1 MLSLPSTNTLP
12 IVPGTIVGNAFNAFN
27 VMIRKDVRLKSFVR
41 DTIAGQNASWSIIR
55 ALFAGTD
62 NVTLTIV
69 EKCADT
75 PLRCY
80 LLASLCNQLQYEL
93 GVFFS
98 RIQIKLA
105 PVKDV
110 PYTTEDGCIVSS
122 SLAIDKNKP
131 FPCAIPANI
140 KFDTTF
146 HRDVY
151 LAMCFKKETGLT
163 NNIRVSR
170 FPLRCRDVIISN
182 DIHSVIIRSG
192 ESLTHDWEVR
202 TPGYHPWTTYLHD
215 IPQEEIMCSH
225 RQVRSEGKRGLLL
238 SVELG
243 TSVQ

>member
-1 MLSLPSTNTLP
+1 MNRVDTK
-12 IVPGTIVGNAFNAFN
+12 IGNR
-27 VMIRKDVRLKSFVR
+27 IKSVREAKKM
-41 DTIAGQNASWSIIR
+41 T
-55 ALFAGTD
+55 
-62 NVTLTIV
+62 V
-69 EKCADT
+69 ED
-75 PLRCY
+75 
-80 LLASLCNQLQYEL
+80 
-93 GVFFS
+93 
-98 RIQIKLA
+98 I
-105 PVKDV
+105 
-110 PYTTEDGCIVSS
+110 
-122 SLAIDKNKP
+122 
-131 FPCAIPANI
+131 
-140 KFDTTF
+140 
-146 HRDVY
+146 
-151 LAMCFKKETGLT
+151 KKETGLT